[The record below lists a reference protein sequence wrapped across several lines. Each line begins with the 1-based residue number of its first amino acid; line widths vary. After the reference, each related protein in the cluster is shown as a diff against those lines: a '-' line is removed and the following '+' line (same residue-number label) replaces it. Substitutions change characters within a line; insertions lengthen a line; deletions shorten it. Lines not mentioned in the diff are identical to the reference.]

1 MNWDS
6 RTQEKFKLMI
16 SKMPV
21 FHRRIAEEAVTLKAV
36 ENAKSRAALQ
46 VEEQDVVA
54 ALFSDV
60 PKPFY
65 SLMIRLLEDVKFDY
79 KKYGFPKDAEIRGTI
94 RRTTQ

>member
-6 RTQEKFKLMI
+6 HTQEKFKLMI
-16 SKMPV
+16 SRMPV
-21 FHRRIAEEAVTLKAV
+21 FHRRIAEEAVTQKAQ
-36 ENAKSRAALQ
+36 ENALERGAAS
-46 VEEQDVVA
+46 VSEADVIS

-79 KKYGFPKDAEIRGTI
+79 RKYGFPR
-94 RRTTQ
+94 

>member
-1 MNWDS
+1 MEWDIKT
-6 RTQEKFKLMI
+6 REKFKLMI

-21 FHRRIAEEAVTLKAV
+21 FHRRIAEEAVTLKAQ
-36 ENAKSRAALQ
+36 ENTRARGAAL
-46 VEEQDVVA
+46 VSEADVIS

-79 KKYGFPKDAEIRGTI
+79 RKYGYPK
-94 RRTTQ
+94 

>member
-1 MNWDS
+1 MDWDIK
-6 RTQEKFKLMI
+6 TQEKFKLMI

-21 FHRRIAEEAVTLKAV
+21 FHRRIAEEAVTLKAQ
-36 ENAKSRAALQ
+36 ENAQARGAAS
-46 VEEQDVVA
+46 VSEADVIC

-79 KKYGFPKDAEIRGTI
+79 RKYGFPK
-94 RRTTQ
+94 

>member
-1 MNWDS
+1 MDWDT

-16 SKMPV
+16 SRMPV
-21 FHRRIAEEAVTLKAV
+21 FHRRIAEEAVTLKAQ
-36 ENAKSRAALQ
+36 ENARERGVSQ
-46 VEEQDVVA
+46 VEEADVIS

-79 KKYGFPKDAEIRGTI
+79 RKYGFPKSVT
-94 RRTTQ
+94 

>member
-1 MNWDS
+1 MDWDTK
-6 RTQEKFKLMI
+6 TQEKFKLMI

-21 FHRRIAEEAVTLKAV
+21 FHRRIAEEAVTLKAQ
-36 ENAKSRAALQ
+36 ENARERGVSQ
-46 VEEQDVVA
+46 VEEADVIS

-79 KKYGFPKDAEIRGTI
+79 RKHGFPK
-94 RRTTQ
+94 